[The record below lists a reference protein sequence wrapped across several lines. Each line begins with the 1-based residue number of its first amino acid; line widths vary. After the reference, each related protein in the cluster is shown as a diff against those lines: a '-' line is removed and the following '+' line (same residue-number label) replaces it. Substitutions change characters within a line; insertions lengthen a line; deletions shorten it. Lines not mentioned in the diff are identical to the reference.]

1 MDNDEKQLMSD
12 AIVSC
17 QNLSHGFAK
26 KQVLNNIDFTIN
38 AGEPIG
44 LVGPNGAGKTTLF
57 NILCGYL
64 RPSSGNVSLFGHKPG
79 ATKLIGKVSALPQD
93 AQLDPSFSIGAQLSF
108 YAKLQG
114 FSTKDANTEAIRV
127 LEAVDLKQEFN
138 HKPATLSHGMGKRV
152 AIAQSFIGK
161 PSLVFLDEPTAGLDP
176 VNTRTIR
183 SIIAEQ
189 TADTT
194 FIISSHDLNELRRLC
209 QQVLMLENGT
219 IRSTNMRAT
228 NLDASDSS
236 GSIDSTNANQFITLQ
251 LETYS
256 AAEVINTLQQLA
268 GVVAINSP
276 QKNEYIIEY
285 SELKEPNLDAKILML
300 LSEKNWSYRQ
310 LSRGKTLEEQLFF

>member
-1 MDNDEKQLMSD
+1 MND

-17 QNLSHGFAK
+17 QNLSHSFAK
-26 KQVLNNIDFTIN
+26 KQVLNNIDFSID

-79 ATKLIGKVSALPQD
+79 SAELIGKVSALPQD

-108 YAKLQG
+108 YARLQG
-114 FSTKDANTEAIRV
+114 FGAKDASNEAHRV
-127 LEAVDLKQEFN
+127 LEAVDLKKEFN

-161 PSLVFLDEPTAGLDP
+161 PSLIFLDEPTAGLDP

-183 SIIAEQ
+183 AIISEQ
-189 TADTT
+189 TTDTT
-194 FIISSHDLNELRRLC
+194 FVISSHDLNELGRLC
-209 QQVLMLENGT
+209 QQVLMLEKGNM
-219 IRSTNMRAT
+219 RSTK
-228 NLDASDSS
+228 LDSS
-236 GSIDSTNANQFITLQ
+236 DPAKTNQFITLQ
-251 LETYS
+251 LESYPAS
-256 AAEVINTLQQLA
+256 EVISTLQQLQ
-268 GVVAINSP
+268 GVIAITSP
-276 QKNEYIIEY
+276 QKNEYIIEF
-285 SELKEPNLDAKILML
+285 SVLQEPNLDAKIMML

-310 LSRGKTLEEQLFF
+310 ISRGKTLEEKLFFENSRAI

>member
-1 MDNDEKQLMSD
+1 MNEP
-12 AIVSC
+12 IITC
-17 QNLSHGFAK
+17 QNLNHNFGK
-26 KQVLNNIDFTIN
+26 KQVLDNINFSID

-64 RPSSGNVSLFGHKPG
+64 HPSSGNISLFGHKPG

-114 FSTKDANTEAIRV
+114 FSSKDANSEALRV
-127 LEAVDLKQEFN
+127 LEAVDLKTEFN
-138 HKPATLSHGMGKRV
+138 HKPTTLSHGMGKRV

-189 TADTT
+189 TTDTT
-194 FIISSHDLNELRRLC
+194 FIISSHDLNELGRLC
-209 QQVLMLENGT
+209 QQVLMLEKGT
-219 IRSTNMRAT
+219 IQSTL
-228 NLDASDSS
+228 LDASH
-236 GSIDSTNANQFITLQ
+236 STNKSQFITLQ
-251 LETYS
+251 LESYPAT
-256 AAEVINTLQQLA
+256 EVINTLQQLS
-268 GVVAINSP
+268 GVIVIHNP

-285 SELKEPNLDAKILML
+285 SELKEPNLDANILMR

>member
-1 MDNDEKQLMSD
+1 MNEP
-12 AIVSC
+12 IITC
-17 QNLSHGFAK
+17 QNLNHNFGK
-26 KQVLNNIDFTIN
+26 KQVLDNINFSID

-64 RPSSGNVSLFGHKPG
+64 HPSSGNISLFGHKPS

-93 AQLDPSFSIGAQLSF
+93 AQLDPNFSIGAQLSF

-114 FSTKDANTEAIRV
+114 FSSKDANSEALRV
-127 LEAVDLKQEFN
+127 LEAVDLKTEFN

-189 TADTT
+189 TTDTT
-194 FIISSHDLNELRRLC
+194 FIISSHDLNELGRLC
-209 QQVLMLENGT
+209 QQVLMLEKGT
-219 IRSTNMRAT
+219 IQSTL
-228 NLDASDSS
+228 LDASH
-236 GSIDSTNANQFITLQ
+236 STNKSQFITLQ
-251 LETYS
+251 LESYPAT
-256 AAEVINTLQQLA
+256 EVIKTLQQLS
-268 GVVAINSP
+268 GVIAIHNP

-285 SELKEPNLDAKILML
+285 SELKEPNLDANILMR